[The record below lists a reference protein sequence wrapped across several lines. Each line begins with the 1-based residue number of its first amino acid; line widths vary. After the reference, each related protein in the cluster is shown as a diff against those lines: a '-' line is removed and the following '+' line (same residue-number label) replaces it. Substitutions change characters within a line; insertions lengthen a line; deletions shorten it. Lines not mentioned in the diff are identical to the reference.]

1 MKGPWLKSALK
12 QNDPEK
18 KMTKTVKPANK
29 PIDPKV
35 ASALSAG
42 AIVPAAGGGTG
53 SSTAATIPVV
63 GTRVKPSEK

>member
-1 MKGPWLKSALK
+1 MAFKMTGPWLKSALK
-12 QNDPEK
+12 QNDPEE

-53 SSTAATIPVV
+53 
-63 GTRVKPSEK
+63 TRKPAEK